1 MTNEEAVKELKAL
14 LNMCDPSPLT
24 KELEDALKMAIKAL
38 EQQPSEDAVSR
49 TEAIDKLT
57 KFYNMVLDD
66 NGTKLNIRDIVGTLE
81 RLPSVT
87 PKPSEDC
94 ISRESV
100 LKFIDKMPSELTSDG
115 RRMIRRRALEEYI
128 SDTLPSVTP
137 QRDVGKWIKV
147 YPLGKDYEAY
157 MCSKCKTGD
166 WDITIGEYKF
176 CPYCGQKKEG
186 VEDGE
191 DSAFD

>member
-38 EQQPSEDAVSR
+38 DQQPCEDAVSR
-49 TEAIDKLT
+49 SEAIDKLT

-87 PKPSEDC
+87 P
-94 ISRESV
+94 
-100 LKFIDKMPSELTSDG
+100 
-115 RRMIRRRALEEYI
+115 
-128 SDTLPSVTP
+128 
-137 QRDVGKWIKV
+137 QRPIGKWTRN
-147 YPLGKDYEAY
+147 LRMGLHQ
-157 MCSKCKTGD
+157 CSNCG
-166 WDITIGEYKF
+166 KF
-176 CPYCGQKKEG
+176 CDFDYLYCPNCGAKMSG
-186 VEDGE
+186 GGE
-191 DSAFD
+191 E

>member
-38 EQQPSEDAVSR
+38 EQQSCEDAVSR

-87 PKPSEDC
+87 PQPK
-94 ISRESV
+94 
-100 LKFIDKMPSELTSDG
+100 K
-115 RRMIRRRALEEYI
+115 
-128 SDTLPSVTP
+128 
-137 QRDVGKWIKV
+137 GKWIYKWMKGQFCSECDEQSV
-147 YPLGKDYEAY
+147 WKFKYCPNCGAEMRGKE
-157 MCSKCKTGD
+157 
-166 WDITIGEYKF
+166 E
-176 CPYCGQKKEG
+176 
-186 VEDGE
+186 
-191 DSAFD
+191 

>member
-38 EQQPSEDAVSR
+38 EQQPSEDTVSR

-87 PKPSEDC
+87 PSYN
-94 ISRESV
+94 SV
-100 LKFIDKMPSELTSDG
+100 KTELK
-115 RRMIRRRALEEYI
+115 
-128 SDTLPSVTP
+128 PSVTP
-137 QRDVGKWIKV
+137 ERPKGKWIEVFVETPNDPYSYGFKSH
-147 YPLGKDYEAY
+147 K
-157 MCSKCKTGD
+157 CSKC
-166 WDITIGEYKF
+166 EYSPLQISNY
-176 CPYCGQKKEG
+176 CPNCGADMSGG
-186 VEDGE
+186 VEE
-191 DSAFD
+191 